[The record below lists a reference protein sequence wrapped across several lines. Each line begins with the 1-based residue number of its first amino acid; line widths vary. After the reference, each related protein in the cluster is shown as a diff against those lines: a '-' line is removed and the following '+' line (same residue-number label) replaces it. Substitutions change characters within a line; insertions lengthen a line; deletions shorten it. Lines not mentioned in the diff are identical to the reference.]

1 MDPTVPTAIAGLI
14 PIIATSLS
22 ALFITD
28 KLTAKRNALIA
39 LIAIVL
45 TSIVCEVLTLTSGL
59 PGNKAEI
66 FLATLGYVGVFMRGD
81 LGVLY
86 QSLLNVNSNN
96 LSGSRITPLGT
107 SAFVPTGSTTPT
119 VIPPRASAGQPP
131 ADV

>member
-14 PIIATSLS
+14 PILATSLS

-45 TSIVCEVLTLTSGL
+45 TSIACEALTLTSGL

-66 FLATLGYVGVFMRGD
+66 FLATLGYIGVFMRGD
-81 LGVLY
+81 LGILY
-86 QSLLNVNSNN
+86 NSLLTVNS
-96 LSGSRITPLGT
+96 
-107 SAFVPTGSTTPT
+107 TPT
-119 VIPPRASAGQPP
+119 PPANLNPVRIPTALVMPSSPIPPRASAQPP
-131 ADV
+131 DV